1 MIVVTG
7 ASGTVGTHVVSQ
19 LAAAGFPVRALSRQP
34 ASAPALRGVEWV
46 EADFEQP
53 QSLARALQGATRLVL
68 ISPAHPRMRQH
79 QVAAVDAA
87 VAAGVRR
94 VAKLSGLGA
103 GPQAPIRLP
112 REHFAIEQHIA
123 RSGIAHSFVR
133 PNLFMQ
139 VLLGSADSIA
149 GEGVFHAPAG
159 EGAISFI
166 DARDVAAV
174 LVHEVL
180 RDDVAPSVREITG
193 PEALSYAQAA
203 ATLGGVLHKPV
214 RFVNVEPA
222 AAREGMLSAGMDA
235 WLVEAFLELFEIYR
249 AGHGAAVLDAAVE
262 AALGRPAGTLA
273 GFAADHVRAFRRSA

>member
-7 ASGTVGTHVVSQ
+7 ASGNVGTHVVAQ
-19 LAAAGFPVRALSRQP
+19 LVAAGHPVRALSRKP
-34 ASAPALRGVEWV
+34 AAQAARGVEWV
-46 EADFEQP
+46 DADFDRPE
-53 QSLARALQGATRLVL
+53 SLVRALQGATRVVL

-79 QVAAVDAA
+79 QVAVVDAA

-94 VAKLSGLGA
+94 IAKLSGLGA

-112 REHFAIEQHIA
+112 QAHYAIEQHIE
-123 RSGIAHSFVR
+123 RSGLAHSFVR

-149 GEGVFHAPAG
+149 GDGVIYAPAG

-203 ATLGGVLHKPV
+203 ETIGGVLHKPV

-222 AAREGMLSAGMDA
+222 AAREGMLCAGMDP
-235 WLVEAFLELFEIYR
+235 WLAEAFLELFEIYR
-249 AGHGAAVLDAAVE
+249 AGHGAAVLAATVE
-262 AALGRPAGTLA
+262 SALGRPAATLA
-273 GFAADHVRAFRRSA
+273 RFVADHAHAFQRAA

>member
-7 ASGTVGTHVVSQ
+7 ASGNVGTHVVSQ
-19 LAAAGFPVRALSRQP
+19 LAAAGFPVRALSRKP
-34 ASAPALRGVEWV
+34 AAAPSLRGVEWV

-53 QSLARALQGATRLVL
+53 ESLARALQGATRVVL

-79 QVAAVDAA
+79 QVAVVDAA
-87 VAAGVRR
+87 VAAGARR
-94 VAKLSGLGA
+94 IAKLSGLGA

-112 REHFAIEQHIA
+112 QEHYAIEQHIE
-123 RSGIAHSFVR
+123 RSGLAHSFVR

-149 GEGVFHAPAG
+149 GDGVIYAPAG

-193 PEALSYAQAA
+193 PEALTYAQAA
-203 ATLGGVLHKPV
+203 ETIGGALRKAV
-214 RFVNVEPA
+214 RFVSVEPA
-222 AAREGMLSAGMDA
+222 AARDGMLSSGMDP

-249 AGHGAAVLDAAVE
+249 AGHGAAVLAAAVE
-262 AALGRPAGTLA
+262 SALGRPALTLA
-273 GFAADHVRAFRRSA
+273 RFAADHAHAFQRAA

>member
-7 ASGTVGTHVVSQ
+7 ASGNVGTHVVSQ
-19 LAAAGFPVRALSRQP
+19 LAAAGFPVRALSRKP
-34 ASAPALRGVEWV
+34 AAAPAPRGVEWV

-53 QSLARALQGATRLVL
+53 ESLARALQGATRVVL

-79 QVAAVDAA
+79 QVAVVDAA
-87 VAAGVRR
+87 VAAGAKRI
-94 VAKLSGLGA
+94 AKLSGLGA

-112 REHFAIEQHIA
+112 QEHYAIEQHIE
-123 RSGIAHSFVR
+123 RSGLAHSFVR

-149 GEGVFHAPAG
+149 GDGVLYAPAG

-193 PEALSYAQAA
+193 PEALTYAQAA
-203 ATLGGVLHKPV
+203 ETIGGVLRKPV

-222 AAREGMLSAGMDA
+222 AAREGMLSSGMDP
-235 WLVEAFLELFEIYR
+235 WLAEAFIELFGIYR
-249 AGHGAAVLDAAVE
+249 AGHGGAVLSAAVE
-262 AALGRPAGTLA
+262 AALGRPAATLA
-273 GFAADHVRAFRRSA
+273 RFAADHAHAFQRAA